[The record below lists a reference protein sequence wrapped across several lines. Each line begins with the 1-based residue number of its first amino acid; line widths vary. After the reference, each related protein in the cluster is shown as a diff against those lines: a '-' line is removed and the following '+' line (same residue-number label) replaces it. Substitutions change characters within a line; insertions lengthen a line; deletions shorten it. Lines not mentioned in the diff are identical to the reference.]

1 MLGLG
6 SLLVVE
12 TQISLPM
19 DSYSKYIAIGMIL
32 LGIGLSTYVG
42 IHTASGAKVYDIG
55 IVLVDNLEVKSE
67 PGKHGFLQKRLA
79 KGTRVKIIKR
89 HRRWLQILHG
99 GEVGFI
105 HDEPRL
111 VQIIPQKETRT
122 KKHRK
127 AEPGSTERRIE
138 GLKKRAKDVEHK
150 IEEGESKIRKY
161 SQAEIDIINQ
171 LNEVDVA
178 LNKSNQRLAALM
190 SEVADYDEKIA
201 ATTKTSSALD
211 KQLKANEKYVARR
224 LIALYKLH
232 RIGQIHVLASATT
245 MHEFLQRKEALER
258 ILAQDAAL
266 RQNLVEYQLK
276 LKNVLTELENHKTE
290 KSMLLKTVNHQLNQI
305 SNERSERAKL
315 LVRIRSQKS
324 LELAALDSWKKSA
337 KQLDQKIHALNK
349 KQNSTSNLKTSE
361 KPITAYKGLLK
372 MPVKGKIIN
381 LFGPYKNKKFN
392 IINFRSGIDI
402 ATEKGEPVKAVYS
415 GKIIYARWFNG
426 YGNMIIIDHG
436 NNYYTLYAH
445 VEKILKITG
454 ERIETGDVIA
464 TVGETGSMSGPKLH
478 FEVRHHGKPQD
489 PLNWLNRG

>member
-1 MLGLG
+1 M
-6 SLLVVE
+6 VRH
-12 TQISLPM
+12 
-19 DSYSKYIAIGMIL
+19 SKYIAIGIML

-42 IHTASGAKVYDIG
+42 THTASGAKLYDIG

-89 HRRWLQILHG
+89 HRQWLQILHG

-105 HDEPRL
+105 HNEPQL
-111 VQIIPQKETRT
+111 VQIIPQKEMRTRKDT
-122 KKHRK
+122 RALSGS
-127 AEPGSTERRIE
+127 AERQIE
-138 GLKKRAKDVEHK
+138 DLKKRAKDVEDK

-161 SQAEIDIINQ
+161 SQAEIDTINQ

-178 LNKSNQRLAALM
+178 LNRSNKRLAALM
-190 SEVADYDEKIA
+190 SEVAVYDEKIA
-201 ATTKTSSALD
+201 AATKTSSALG
-211 KQLKANEKYVARR
+211 KQLVANEKYVVRR
-224 LIALYKLH
+224 LVALYKLH

-258 ILAQDAAL
+258 ILGRDAAF

-276 LKNVLTELENHKTE
+276 LKNVRAELENHKTE
-290 KSMLLKTVNHQLNQI
+290 KSMLLKTVNHHRNQI
-305 SNERSERAKL
+305 SVERSKRAKL
-315 LVRIRSQKS
+315 LARIRSQKS

-337 KQLDQKIHALNK
+337 KQLDQKMQALNE
-349 KQNSTSNLKTSE
+349 QLNSTSNLIISE

-372 MPVKGKIIN
+372 MPVKGKIVN

-402 ATEKGEPVKAVYS
+402 AAGKGEPVQAVYG

-436 NNYYTLYAH
+436 TNYYTVYAH
-445 VEKILKITG
+445 VEKILKTTG
-454 ERIETGDVIA
+454 ERVETGDVIA
-464 TVGETGSMSGPKLH
+464 TIGETGSMSGPKLH

-489 PLNWLNRG
+489 PLNWLDRG